1 MTERKEQIKAGL
13 KSLAHFLGVRLWD
26 EDLKRQEGLRGFLYR
41 ELRILVVVTR
51 SLSRGQIPLRAAAM
65 TVGTLLA
72 LIPMIVLTFTLVGA
86 FGGLEGIE
94 TQLRRFIIQNLVAA
108 VQEQASGFL
117 TKFLEGVHT
126 GAFKGISVFFL
137 LGAVLFLLSAV
148 EDAFNQIWGIKR
160 GRSLA
165 HRLTTYTTI
174 AVLAPF
180 LIGISLTASVSMQ
193 SAEIFVRLQA
203 WAPMGDFLAVLFGFL
218 PILITV
224 LGLTFLYVVMP
235 NTRVGFTSAL
245 PSALVA
251 GIIWE
256 VSKWGYGSYLSSR
269 TMYTTLYGSLTAIPL
284 LILWIQFSWVIVLGG
299 ALLTFAREAAEQF
312 LHEEGAVTAS
322 FRERL
327 RAALRCMIAVA
338 QKHARG
344 DAAPNVSELAA
355 ELHVPVRLVRATVGD
370 LLTGKLLHEVIRHTS
385 KGEGGLVPAKDLQS
399 LSVYDIIACLQSVGT
414 APQPRPGGPED
425 SEVDEILGSIDAALG
440 EQAQHLTFAQILEKL
455 DRDPEAPAPVKFLKR
470 P

>member
-13 KSLAHFLGVRLWD
+13 RWLAHFLGVRLWD
-26 EDLKRQEGLRGFLYR
+26 EDLKRQEGFRGFLLR
-41 ELRILVVVTR
+41 ELRILVVVTQ
-51 SLSRGQIPLRAAAM
+51 SVSRGQIPLRAAAM

-72 LIPMIVLTFTLVGA
+72 MIPMIVLTFTLVGA
-86 FGGLEGIE
+86 FGGFEGVE
-94 TQLRRFIIQNLVAA
+94 TQLRRFIIQNLVTT
-108 VQEQASGFL
+108 VQEQVSGFL
-117 TKFLEGVHT
+117 TGFLEGVHT

-160 GRSLA
+160 GRSIA

-180 LIGISLTASVSMQ
+180 LIGLSLTASVSMQ

-203 WAPMGDFLAVLFGFL
+203 WAPMGDFLAILFGFL
-218 PILITV
+218 PILISV

-235 NTRVGFTSAL
+235 NARVGLTSAF

-256 VSKWGYGSYLSSR
+256 LSKWGYGSYLSSR
-269 TMYTTLYGSLTAIPL
+269 TMYTSLYGSLTAIPL

-299 ALLTFAREAAEQF
+299 ALLTFAREAADQF

-327 RAALRCMIAVA
+327 RAALHCMIAVA
-338 QKHARG
+338 RKHSRG
-344 DAAPNVSELAA
+344 ETAPNVSELAT
-355 ELHVPVRLVRATVGD
+355 ELHIPVRLIRATVGD
-370 LLTGKLLHEVIRHTS
+370 LLAGKLLHEVVQHTS
-385 KGEGGLVPAKDLQS
+385 KSEGGLVPAKDLQS
-399 LSVYDIIACLQSVGT
+399 LSVYDVVACLQRVGT
-414 APQPRPGGPED
+414 APQPRPGGNED
-425 SEVDEILGSIDAALG
+425 IEVDLLLESIDAALG
-440 EQAQHLTFAQILEKL
+440 ERAQNLSFAQILEKL
-455 DRDPEAPAPVKFLKR
+455 GREPAPQAPVKFCKR
-470 P
+470 T